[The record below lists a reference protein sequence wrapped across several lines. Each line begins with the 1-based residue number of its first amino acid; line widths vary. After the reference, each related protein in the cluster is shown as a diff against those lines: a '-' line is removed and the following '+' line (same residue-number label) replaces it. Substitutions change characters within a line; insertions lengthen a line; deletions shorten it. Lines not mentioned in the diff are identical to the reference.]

1 MILHLRSIILICLAL
16 GTGYAL
22 FGPADFLVNTT
33 HSMPLGLYYRTATPI
48 GKGSLVS
55 YCLDVHSPAQRLG
68 VERGYDR
75 GGVPLLK
82 RVVAACGDTVSVRAN
97 GVFVDGVLTLNSVPE
112 THDIRILRMMKP
124 LWNSP
129 VGNSG
134 AKPGQPLDDIEKI
147 SVSRMVG
154 TEAPER
160 KSKIGTGRL
169 FFEKC
174 SGESKPH
181 TNKEGVARS
190 GTARL
195 LTCPYLRLP

>member
-1 MILHLRSIILICLAL
+1 MIFHLRSIILICLAL

-55 YCLDVHSPAQRLG
+55 YRLDVHSPAQRLG

-97 GVFVDGVLTLNSVPE
+97 GVFVDGVLILNSVPE
-112 THDIRILRMMKP
+112 THDKQKRSLERAP
-124 LWNSP
+124 LENYTLHPGEAFLVGETATSWDSRYFGTVSVTKCTAFSP
-129 VGNSG
+129 VFTW
-134 AKPGQPLDDIEKI
+134 
-147 SVSRMVG
+147 R
-154 TEAPER
+154 
-160 KSKIGTGRL
+160 
-169 FFEKC
+169 
-174 SGESKPH
+174 
-181 TNKEGVARS
+181 
-190 GTARL
+190 
-195 LTCPYLRLP
+195 